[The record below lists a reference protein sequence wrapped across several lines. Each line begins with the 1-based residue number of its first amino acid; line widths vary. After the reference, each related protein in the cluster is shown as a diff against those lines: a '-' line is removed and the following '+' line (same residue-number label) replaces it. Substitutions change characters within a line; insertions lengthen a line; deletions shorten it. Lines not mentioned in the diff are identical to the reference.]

1 MYCVCSCVRACVTL
15 LCSPFKL
22 KLTQAS
28 FSPIALVLPAACSLR
43 SMASSMKIFIK
54 KVGEEPQELTVNLC
68 DTVLQVKERLQ
79 LNSVSLRLRQTP
91 LKNSTTMEQAGVQ
104 EGAVLTAFAT
114 NKAPQ
119 GFDNRNQY
127 QAARS
132 LKLGKTHKSVAHAS
146 LRQATQA
153 VVTQESALL
162 GQKWRTSAKR

>member
-1 MYCVCSCVRACVTL
+1 
-15 LCSPFKL
+15 
-22 KLTQAS
+22 
-28 FSPIALVLPAACSLR
+28 
-43 SMASSMKIFIK
+43 MASSMKIFIK

-114 NKAPQ
+114 NTAPQ

-146 LRQATQA
+146 LHQATQA
-153 VVTQESALL
+153 VVMQESALL
-162 GQKWRTSAKR
+162 GQKLEDVGQKVVEQVKESIVSETVPLR

>member
-1 MYCVCSCVRACVTL
+1 
-15 LCSPFKL
+15 
-22 KLTQAS
+22 
-28 FSPIALVLPAACSLR
+28 
-43 SMASSMKIFIK
+43 MKIFIK

-79 LNSVSLRLRQTP
+79 LNSVSLLLRQTP

-119 GFDNRNQY
+119 VFDNRNQY

-132 LKLGKTHKSVAHAS
+132 LELGRTRQSVAHAS
-146 LRQATQA
+146 LHQATQA
-153 VVTQESALL
+153 VVMQESALL
-162 GQKWRTSAKR
+162 GQNVEDVG